1 MERDLTGYTKSSTS
15 ESLSSCG
22 DLSLE
27 DHGSLSSA
35 SRVSLETSIS
45 YLTKHQNFIYFN
57 SKGSKQ
63 PSFVYFTES
72 LNILHIFTEKSH
84 NKKIYTT
91 DILDF
96 SSGISITIKKMN
108 EIIHPIN
115 IRTRNKNLVLG
126 CKSSTDRDF
135 WYSCASLLLKHAKE
149 CYSSVGLRKYCDS
162 IIKNQ
167 ENEEEIIKI
176 RDLQYHE

>member
-57 SKGSKQ
+57 SKEVIDDIGQQGRMQNIQCSYCIL
-63 PSFVYFTES
+63 SFSEFCY
-72 LNILHIFTEKSH
+72 
-84 NKKIYTT
+84 KI
-91 DILDF
+91 
-96 SSGISITIKKMN
+96 
-108 EIIHPIN
+108 
-115 IRTRNKNLVLG
+115 
-126 CKSSTDRDF
+126 
-135 WYSCASLLLKHAKE
+135 
-149 CYSSVGLRKYCDS
+149 
-162 IIKNQ
+162 
-167 ENEEEIIKI
+167 
-176 RDLQYHE
+176 